1 MNQTMLFTVVAFALI
16 NYALKAAGPVML
28 HGRKLP
34 PRLSAVIDALAPA
47 LLAGMLV
54 GSVAGP
60 QWSNLDPA
68 LMGGLVA
75 ATLAWL
81 ARGGQLGGVVACMLV
96 TALLRAVL

>member
-1 MNQTMLFTVVAFALI
+1 MNQAMLFTVVAFALI

-34 PRLSAVIDALAPA
+34 PRVSAVIDALAPA

-68 LMGGLVA
+68 LVGGLVA

>member
-1 MNQTMLFTVVAFALI
+1 MNQSMLFTVLAFAVI

-28 HGRKLP
+28 HGRKLS
-34 PRLSAVIDALAPA
+34 PRVSAVIDALAPA

-60 QWSNLDPA
+60 QWSSLDPA
-68 LMGGLVA
+68 LVGGMVA

-81 ARGGQLGGVVACMLV
+81 ARGGQLGGVAACMLV
-96 TALLRAVL
+96 TALLRAFL

>member
-1 MNQTMLFTVVAFALI
+1 MNQSMLLAVVAFAVV

-34 PRLSAVIDALAPA
+34 PRVGAVIDALAPA

-60 QWSNLDPA
+60 RWTHLDPA
-68 LMGGLVA
+68 LVGGMVA

-81 ARGGQLGGVVACMLV
+81 ARAGQLGSVVACMLV